1 MPTVPKRSQSEFRLS
16 CAVADHLARILPP
29 DVLHSHFPA
38 GEARTAITGARLKR
52 MGLQKGWADYLIF
65 HPGGVLAIEL
75 KAGAGKASDEQCAF
89 GNKLHALGGV
99 YRICR
104 SLDDVDAALSDAGVM
119 ARGRVAA

>member
-1 MPTVPKRSQSEFRLS
+1 MARGQEEFRLS

-29 DVLHSHFPA
+29 DVLWSHLPF
-38 GEARTAITGARLKR
+38 GENRSAITGARLKR
-52 MGLQKGWADYLIF
+52 MGTQRGWPDYMIL

-75 KAGAGKASDEQCAF
+75 KASKGRPSEEQCDFA
-89 GNKLHALGGV
+89 NKLHALGGA

-104 SLDDVDAALSDAGVM
+104 DLEQVDAALADAGVM